1 MEFLPEAGRES
12 NSECQGNSPR
22 DPEEGSSGL
31 AGRLGAVALR
41 IQAKSGSL
49 PAAVVVDDPPALGE
63 LAQDQRKQPMRLL
76 AVGERE

>member
-12 NSECQGNSPR
+12 NSECQGFANP
-22 DPEEGSSGL
+22 
-31 AGRLGAVALR
+31 GR
-41 IQAKSGSL
+41 ISSL

-63 LAQDQRKQPMRLL
+63 FALDQREQAMRLL